1 MKLDYLRE
9 TISIVLASYI
19 RFSFIFIMF
28 LFFLSLSCDLSPSTF
43 SEKFV
48 YYLCYRFKSRDNMH
62 LQNFP
67 GLTPNTAPYIE
78 RSTLTLF
85 PSSNLF
91 MNPNNP
97 RNPSTTSKF
106 HLSLHTPRSTSTT
119 NPLRRPLQLCTWCL
133 LRFPSL
139 QRLLGISLLLS
150 ILAAFPSP
158 KCKAGLLASALHSK
172 LSCTAANRRWFG

>member
-1 MKLDYLRE
+1 VIYLHLR
-9 TISIVLASYI
+9 
-19 RFSFIFIMF
+19 
-28 LFFLSLSCDLSPSTF
+28 SLRNF
-43 SEKFV
+43 G

-67 GLTPNTAPYIE
+67 GLTPNAAPYIE
-78 RSTLTLF
+78 RSTFKRF

-97 RNPSTTSKF
+97 RNPSTISKLHF
-106 HLSLHTPRSTSTT
+106 DFHTPRSPSTT
-119 NPLRRPLQLCTWCL
+119 NPLRPPLQLYTWCL

-139 QRLLGISLLLS
+139 QRLLGISLRVS

-158 KCKAGLLASALHSK
+158 KCKPGLLASALHSK
-172 LSCTAANRRWFG
+172 LSCAAANRR